1 MEDNEKIY
9 DYDNSTDL
17 LRFLKDVATT
27 NSKADWNDDKVWKSE
42 FKFIVNQIDG
52 FLNQRENK

>member
-1 MEDNEKIY
+1 MEANEKIY

-27 NSKADWNDDKVWKSE
+27 NSKADWNDDKVWKGE